1 MSICPRP
8 RRILL
13 FLLGAVVGLV
23 GCTRPAPPAD
33 GRLAV
38 VTSISPLGDL
48 IRRVG
53 GDRVTVT
60 DLVPRGA
67 DPHEFEPRPA
77 DVTAVARARLL
88 IANGLD
94 LEGFLDKLVKNAGS
108 KDLKVVLLSQAAG
121 TFRAGGLSYDPA
133 KAENPH
139 VWLSV
144 AGASAYVGAVA
155 DALSA
160 ADPPGAA
167 YYRSRLEAYR
177 QELASLDRWIGEQV
191 ATTPAANRKMVVF
204 HDPWDYF
211 CLQYGLQSL
220 PLVSNPEAEPSAQ
233 EYARMVDLI
242 RREQVRAVFGEAG
255 FNPKL
260 MQRLAADTGVRFV
273 EDLHDDTLGPGN
285 LDSYIGMMRDNVRKI
300 VEALS

>member
-160 ADPPGAA
+160 ADPPGAGGQPA
-167 YYRSRLEAYR
+167 PRGRAPPGEGPTTAPGWKPTARNWPPWTGGSASRWRRLR
-177 QELASLDRWIGEQV
+177 RPTVRWWFS
-191 ATTPAANRKMVVF
+191 TTP
-204 HDPWDYF
+204 
-211 CLQYGLQSL
+211 GIT
-220 PLVSNPEAEPSAQ
+220 SACST
-233 EYARMVDLI
+233 
-242 RREQVRAVFGEAG
+242 G
-255 FNPKL
+255 FS
-260 MQRLAADTGVRFV
+260 RC
-273 EDLHDDTLGPGN
+273 HW
-285 LDSYIGMMRDNVRKI
+285 
-300 VEALS
+300 